1 MPFCYL
7 CRVMAKGHILIIDDE
22 DQLRKLMSRL
32 LALEGYTMHE
42 APNVRTALKLLEK
55 EEVQVILSDVKLPD
69 GNGVELVQT
78 IRSKYPQTEI
88 IVLTAY
94 GNIADG
100 VQAIKNGAF
109 DYITKGDDNN
119 RILPLVSKAMDKA
132 VLQYRVRDLEKK
144 LNGKYSFDTILGN
157 SEEINAAVAL
167 ARKVAMT
174 DLTVLLLGETGSGKE
189 VFAQAIHQASSRNQQ
204 PFVAVNCSAFGK
216 DILESEL
223 FGHVA
228 GAFTGAVKDK
238 KGFFEEARG
247 GTIFLDEIGEMPVEL
262 QAKMLRVL
270 EVQEFY
276 KVGESRP
283 TKTDVRVIAATNR
296 HLEKEIEAGHFRS
309 DLFYRLSAFQI
320 VLPSLNERKKDIPLL
335 AAFFLDQVAP
345 KLNKRL
351 SGMTPAFLQAL
362 QQHSWKGNIR
372 ELKNVIERAAIL
384 TDTDTLDVNAL
395 PFDFRQDAA
404 APASMRL
411 AEVEK
416 YHISRVLAHVKGN
429 KTKAAEL
436 LDIGLTTLYNKI
448 KEYNI
453 SL

>member
-1 MPFCYL
+1 MN
-7 CRVMAKGHILIIDDE
+7 GHILIIDDE
-22 DQLRKLMSRL
+22 DQLRKLLSRL
-32 LALEGYTMHE
+32 LSLEGYTMHE
-42 APNVRTALKLLEK
+42 AANVRSALKILEK
-55 EEVQVILSDVKLPD
+55 EDISVVLSDVKLPD

-78 IRSKYPQTEI
+78 VRSRFPQVET

-132 VLQYRVRDLEKK
+132 RLQFRIRDLEKK
-144 LNGKYSFDTILGN
+144 IAGKYNFDNILGN
-157 SEEINAAVAL
+157 SPEINTAKEL
-167 ARKVAMT
+167 ARKVAPT
-174 DLTVLLLGETGSGKE
+174 DMTVLLLGETGSGKE
-189 VFAQAIHQASSRNQQ
+189 VFAHAIHEGSNRRQQ
-204 PFVAVNCSAFGK
+204 PFVAVNCSAIGK

-262 QAKMLRVL
+262 QAKLLRVL
-270 EVQEFY
+270 EAQEFY
-276 KVGESRP
+276 KVGEAKP
-283 TKTDVRVIAATNR
+283 VKTDVRVIAATNR
-296 HLEKEIEAGHFRS
+296 HLEQEIAAGHFRE
-309 DLFYRLSAFQI
+309 DLFYRLSVFQI
-320 VLPSLNERKKDIPLL
+320 SLPSLNERRKDIPLL
-335 AAFFLDQVAP
+335 ATWFIQQFSP

-351 SGMTPAFLQAL
+351 TGMSPAFMQAL

-372 ELKNVIERAAIL
+372 ELRNVIERAAIL
-384 TDTDTLDVNAL
+384 TDTDTLDVASL
-395 PFDFRQDAA
+395 PFDFQQGVDT
-404 APASMRL
+404 PSSMRL
-411 AEVEK
+411 AEMERS
-416 YHISRVLAHVKGN
+416 HIIRVLAHVKGN

-448 KEYNI
+448 REYNI
-453 SL
+453 

>member
-1 MPFCYL
+1 M
-7 CRVMAKGHILIIDDE
+7 KGHILIIDDE
-22 DQLRKLMSRL
+22 DQLRKLLSRL
-32 LALEGYTMHE
+32 LSLEGYTMHE
-42 APNVRTALKLLEK
+42 AGNVRSAMKILEK
-55 EEVQVILSDVKLPD
+55 EEISVVLSDVKLPD

-78 IRSKYPQTEI
+78 VRSRFPQIET

-132 VLQYRVRDLEKK
+132 RLQFRIRDLEKK
-144 LNGKYSFDTILGN
+144 IAGRYNFDNILGN
-157 SEEINAAVAL
+157 SPEINAAKEL
-167 ARKVAMT
+167 ARKVAPT
-174 DLTVLLLGETGSGKE
+174 DMTVLLLGETGSGKE
-189 VFAQAIHQASSRNQQ
+189 VFAHAIHEGSNRRQQ
-204 PFVAVNCSAFGK
+204 PFVAVNCSAIGK

-262 QAKMLRVL
+262 QAKLLRVL
-270 EVQEFY
+270 EAQEFY
-276 KVGESRP
+276 KVGEAKP
-283 TKTDVRVIAATNR
+283 VKTDVRVIAATNR
-296 HLEKEIEAGHFRS
+296 HLEQEITAGHFRE
-309 DLFYRLSAFQI
+309 DLFYRLSVFQI
-320 VLPSLNERKKDIPLL
+320 SLPSLNERRKDIPVL
-335 AAFFLDQVAP
+335 ATWFIQQFSP

-351 SGMTPAFLQAL
+351 TGMSPAFLQAL

-372 ELKNVIERAAIL
+372 ELRNVIERAAIL
-384 TDTDTLDVNAL
+384 TDTDILDVSSL
-395 PFDFRQDAA
+395 PFDFQQGVDST
-404 APASMRL
+404 PSSMRL
-411 AEVEK
+411 ADMERS
-416 YHISRVLAHVKGN
+416 HIIRVLAHVKGN

-453 SL
+453 

>member
-1 MPFCYL
+1 M
-7 CRVMAKGHILIIDDE
+7 KGHILIIDDE
-22 DQLRKLMSRL
+22 DQLRKLLSRL

-42 APNVRTALKLLEK
+42 AGNIRAAMKVLEK
-55 EEVQVILSDVKLPD
+55 EEISVVLSDVKLPD

-78 IRSKYPQTEI
+78 IRARYPQVET

-132 VLQYRVRDLEKK
+132 VLQFRIRDLEKK
-144 LNGKYSFDTILGN
+144 IAGKYNFDNILG
-157 SEEINAAVAL
+157 SSPEINAAIDL
-167 ARKVAMT
+167 ARKVAPSDM
-174 DLTVLLLGETGSGKE
+174 TVLLLGETGSGKE
-189 VFAQAIHQASSRNQQ
+189 VFAQAIHEGSNRRQQ
-204 PFVAVNCSAFGK
+204 PFVAVNCSAIGK

-228 GAFTGAVKDK
+228 GAFTGAIKDK
-238 KGFFEEARG
+238 KGYFEEARG
-247 GTIFLDEIGEMPVEL
+247 GTIFLDEIGEMPIEL

-270 EVQEFY
+270 EAQEFY
-276 KVGESRP
+276 KVGEPKP
-283 TKTDVRVIAATNR
+283 TKTDVRIIAATNR
-296 HLEKEIEAGHFRS
+296 NLEQEITAGHFRE
-309 DLFYRLSAFQI
+309 DLFYRLSVFQI
-320 VLPSLNERKKDIPLL
+320 SLPSLNNRKKDIPLL
-335 AAFFLDQVAP
+335 ATWFIQQFSP
-345 KLNKRL
+345 KMNKRIT
-351 SGMTPAFLQAL
+351 GMSPAFLQAL

-372 ELKNVIERAAIL
+372 ELRNVIERAAIL
-384 TDTDTLDVNAL
+384 TDTDILDTPTL
-395 PFDFRQDAA
+395 PFDFQKGGDDT
-404 APASMRL
+404 PSSLRL
-411 AEVEK
+411 ADMEK
-416 YHISRVLAHVKGN
+416 SHITRVLAHVKGN

-453 SL
+453 